1 MPSLRLP
8 LAFFAFSQV
17 ISAVPIQRDEVS
29 VISLAEINSYR
40 IYAQFARVGY
50 CPSWKTENWSCGE
63 ASNDIL
69 DFTPY
74 AVGGDGGATPYWY
87 VGYHAGSHSVI
98 VGNQGSDFEQ
108 LEAFLTNANFFQNNL
123 NSTLFPGVSTEAKAH
138 GGFVDAQATSADAKL
153 AAVQSVMASSVAK
166 SITLTGH
173 SLGRVL
179 YYITNELEPHFIT
192 GGAISLLDALHFSL
206 ILPSASL
213 KVVTHGLPRV
223 GNKELANLIHSMLC
237 YASSM
242 RVDV

>member
-1 MPSLRLP
+1 METS
-8 LAFFAFSQV
+8 
-17 ISAVPIQRDEVS
+17 I
-29 VISLAEINSYR
+29 
-40 IYAQFARVGY
+40 
-50 CPSWKTENWSCGE
+50 E

-74 AVGGDGGATPYWY
+74 AAGGDGGATPYWY

-108 LEAFLTNANFFQNNL
+108 LEAFLTNANFFQKNL

-138 GGFVDAQATSADAKL
+138 GFVDAQATSADAKL
-153 AAVQSVMASSVAK
+153 AAVQSVMASSGAK

-179 YYITNELEPHFIT
+179 YYTTNELEPHFIT

-223 GNKELANLIHSMLC
+223 GNKELANLIDSMLC